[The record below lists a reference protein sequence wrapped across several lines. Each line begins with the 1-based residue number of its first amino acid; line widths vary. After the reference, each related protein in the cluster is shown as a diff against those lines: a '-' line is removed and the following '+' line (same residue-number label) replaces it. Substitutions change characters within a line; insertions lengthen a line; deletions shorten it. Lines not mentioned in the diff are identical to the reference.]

1 MESQTVCPFVSG
13 LFHLASCCQGSSMLQ
28 HVSEI
33 YSFLSSYHTFSS
45 THLLMNSWV
54 LSTFWL
60 LWMML
65 LCLVPTFISFG
76 YILRNRT
83 AVSYGNPVFNFLRSC
98 TIVCHSGC
106 TLFYS
111 HQQHMRVSVSPHP
124 HQHFKY
130 VFCFFLSVFLKEYL
144 SREKHGLLSSIRKGC
159 WDGLYDLFQLPV
171 ISSGSPR

>member
-1 MESQTVCPFVSG
+1 MSG

-33 YSFLSSYHTFSS
+33 YSFFCSYHTFSS

-60 LWMML
+60 LWIML

-76 YILRNRT
+76 YILRNGT
-83 AVSYGNPVFNFLRSC
+83 TVSYGNPVFNFLRSC

-124 HQHFKY
+124 HQHFKC
-130 VFCFFLSVFLKEYL
+130 VFFLKCVFKRVFKQRETWTALKHQEKMLRWAVWPLSVT
-144 SREKHGLLSSIRKGC
+144 C
-159 WDGLYDLFQLPV
+159 
-171 ISSGSPR
+171 